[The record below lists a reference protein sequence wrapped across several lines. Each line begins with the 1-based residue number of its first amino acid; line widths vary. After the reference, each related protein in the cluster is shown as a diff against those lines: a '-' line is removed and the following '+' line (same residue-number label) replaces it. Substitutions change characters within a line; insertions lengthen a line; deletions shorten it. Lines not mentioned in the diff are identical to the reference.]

1 LGLSQNLYRIRL
13 SLNKDYRVTLS
24 TKSFEIFC
32 GTGGVGK
39 TTLATARAMN
49 LAQMGLKVLLITID
63 PAKRLKDLLGLS
75 GDFVGEIIPVQLN
88 GINLDALLMSPE
100 KTIQRMAE
108 KYKTPDLANNR
119 IIKILSKPYGGMNE
133 ILSMVEVQMQ
143 FDTGL
148 YDVVVLDT
156 PPGAHFLDFLES
168 LNKIKSFFDQNF
180 IEIFSYLGQKTAKA
194 SMRVFGVGLINR
206 FISNGVRKL
215 LGYLQ
220 SVTGTQFIDDFIQAV
235 QIIYQ
240 SRESFLK
247 GLSLQDKLKSKEQ
260 CNWFLVTSVEQGKA
274 QEAIEIKSHASH
286 FIHQDH
292 FLILNKCLESELRN
306 WEPASSYLKDVK
318 ESLENKEKN
327 LKKQLRNVFPI
338 VLEFPEII
346 SLSPNDH
353 LISLAEKWKSYA
365 LQS

>member
-1 LGLSQNLYRIRL
+1 
-13 SLNKDYRVTLS
+13 VTLS

-39 TTLATARAMN
+39 TTLATARAQN
-49 LAQMGLKVLLITID
+49 LADSGHRVLLITID
-63 PAKRLKDLLGLS
+63 PAKRLKDLLGLQ
-75 GDFVGEIIPVQLN
+75 GEAVGEVVPVE
-88 GINLDALLMSPE
+88 LDGTKLHALLMSPE
-100 KTIQRMAE
+100 KTIQRMSI
-108 KYKTPDLANNR
+108 KYNTPDLESNR
-119 IIKILSKPYGGMNE
+119 IVRILSKPYGGMNE

-148 YDVVVLDT
+148 YDIIVLDT

-168 LNKIKSFFDQNF
+168 LNKISSFFDQNF

-194 SMRVFGVGLINR
+194 GKKIFGLNLINKV
-206 FISNGVRKL
+206 ISSGVKKL

-220 SVTGTQFIDDFIQAV
+220 TVTGAQFIDDFIQAIH
-235 QIIYQ
+235 IIYQ
-240 SRESFLK
+240 SREAFLK
-247 GLSLQDKLKSKEQ
+247 GIALKDKLKSKTE

-274 QEAIEIKSHASH
+274 EEAVEIRSHAAH

-292 FLILNKCLESELRN
+292 FLVLNKCLESELSLWNPQNEELRMT
-306 WEPASSYLKDVK
+306 K
-318 ESLENKEKN
+318 ESIENKEKN
-327 LKKQLRNVFPI
+327 LKKQLRSLFPV

-346 SLSPNDH
+346 SLSPSDH
-353 LISLAEKWKSYA
+353 LKSLTEKWKFYA

>member
-1 LGLSQNLYRIRL
+1 M
-13 SLNKDYRVTLS
+13 TLS

-39 TTLATARAMN
+39 TTLAAARALS
-49 LAQMGLKVLLITID
+49 LAQSGLRVLLVTID

-75 GDFVGEIIPVQLN
+75 GDAVGVVTEVHLSGTKLN
-88 GINLDALLMSPE
+88 ALLMSPE
-100 KTIQRMAE
+100 KTIQRMAA
-108 KYKTPDLANNR
+108 KYNTPDLANNR
-119 IIKILSKPYGGMNE
+119 IVQILSKPYGGMNE

-143 FDTGL
+143 FDTGN

-168 LNKIKSFFDQNF
+168 LGKIRSFFDQNF
-180 IEIFSYLGQKTAKA
+180 VEIFSYLGQKTAKA
-194 SMRVFGVGLINR
+194 GKKVFGLGFINK
-206 FISNGVRKL
+206 FISGGVRKL

-220 SVTGTQFIDDFIQAV
+220 NVTGAQFIDDFIQAV

-240 SRESFLK
+240 SKDAFLK
-247 GLSLQDKLKSKEQ
+247 GLSLQDKLKSKSE

-274 QEAIEIKSHASH
+274 QEAIDIRSHASH

-292 FLILNKCLESELRN
+292 FLVLNKCLEQELVSWN
-306 WEPASSYLKDVK
+306 PATAELAKLKHSLESK
-318 ESLENKEKN
+318 ESD
-327 LKKQLRNVFPI
+327 LKKQLKALFPV

-346 SLSPNDH
+346 SLSPTDH
-353 LISLAEKWKSYA
+353 IQHLTEKWKTYA